1 MSIFDILT
9 NGLSGLGG
17 LGGLGRSGGSG
28 FNIDSIGSVLE
39 SFAGSAK
46 SAARDFTQKAPGGVG
61 GLMGAGA
68 LGAVL
73 GNLMSGDMARNIA
86 LVGAGAVAWNF
97 YKKWAN
103 KSGAQNDSQAAPTGA
118 AAAGTAA
125 VHAVDAGG
133 AVDPVTQLIARSMV
147 YAAKADGKI
156 DPVEE
161 QRMDSVLKSF
171 GDENLEPFI
180 AKIREEPID
189 PEKLAKQVTSP
200 EQGEDVFRLSCTVVD
215 IDHFMERGYLDAL
228 AKALGIN
235 DTRKKEIEQEAEEA
249 RGQFTQAITAS

>member
-17 LGGLGRSGGSG
+17 LGGSGSSGVPG
-28 FNIDSIGSVLE
+28 FNMGSIGSVLE

-46 SAARDFTQKAPGGVG
+46 SAARDFTRKAPGGAG
-61 GLMGAGA
+61 GLLGAGA

-73 GNLMSGDMARNIA
+73 GNLMGSDMARNIA

-97 YKKWAN
+97 YKKWASKN
-103 KSGAQNDSQAAPTGA
+103 NAQNETQPAPGAAPA
-118 AAAGTAA
+118 VAGE
-125 VHAVDAGG
+125 AGG
-133 AVDPVTQLIARSMV
+133 AVDPVAQLIARSMV

-161 QRMDSVLKSF
+161 RRMDAVLKSF

-180 AKIREEPID
+180 ARIREEPID
-189 PEKLAKQVTSP
+189 PEKLARQVTSP
-200 EQGEDVFRLSCTVVD
+200 EQGEDVFRLSCAVID

-228 AKALGIN
+228 ARALGIN
-235 DTRKKEIEQEAEEA
+235 DTRKQEIEKEAGHA
-249 RGQFTQAITAS
+249 RSQFTQAITAS